1 MITIIIPI
9 GEGQRNYAKEGFE
22 KIGIYAI
29 EIKGSLH
36 EKGND
41 KGKCENLER
50 AKAFVFYEY
59 VLLCDSDVL
68 IQDDAQD
75 LLDRCERVLENRPEI
90 DGVAV
95 DTKEC
100 TEFYLKSFE
109 KQGHINCAFIL
120 MRSAKFKETNFTF
133 TGMCACMNFNRG
145 NRLIYIDY
153 TTHLSEVER

>member
-1 MITIIIPI
+1 VVIIPI
-9 GEGQRNYAKEGFE
+9 GEGQRNYAAEGFK
-22 KIGIYAI
+22 KIGIAAI
-29 EIKGSLH
+29 EVKGPLQTV
-36 EKGND
+36 D
-41 KGKCENLER
+41 RGKCKNLER
-50 AKAFVFYEY
+50 AKALIETEY
-59 VLLCDSDVL
+59 VLCCDSDVL

-75 LLDRCERVLENRPEI
+75 LLDRCERVLADRPEI

-95 DTKEC
+95 DTKGYMEDQLRNIDKH
-100 TEFYLKSFE
+100 EINR
-109 KQGHINCAFIL
+109 HINCAFVL